1 MWNMKM
7 LAVLVIA
14 TGTSLAG
21 TAWYAYSKGRQSGM
35 QEVQTLWI
43 AERAAI
49 REAQAEEMMKASQR
63 EEALKALLARQRKEH
78 RNEVDR
84 IVREY
89 SALADSLRDRPE
101 RPAESAGGVPENPDA
116 GTGPAAGC
124 TGAQLYRPDSVFL
137 AGEAA
142 RADQLRVALAAC
154 IAHAAEVERQ
164 LNGAFD
170 AKQDPQ
176 AETDDAGSRR

>member
-1 MWNMKM
+1 MWNIKL
-7 LAVLVIA
+7 LAV
-14 TGTSLAG
+14 TGMLTLTSLAG

-49 REAQAEEMMKASQR
+49 REAQAEEMMKARQR

-101 RPAESAGGVPENPDA
+101 RPAEGAGGVPASADA
-116 GTGPAAGC
+116 GTEPAAGC
-124 TGAQLYRPDSVFL
+124 TGAQLYRPDGVFL

-154 IAHAAEVERQ
+154 IAYTAEVERQ
-164 LNGAFD
+164 LNRPSD
-170 AKQDPQ
+170 
-176 AETDDAGSRR
+176 ER